1 MTQDGPTTGLGTSP
15 APITV
20 PPDLMEALTFDR
32 AREAWAT
39 STGLVKETIRTPRLD
54 EPDGADRSHVIIQ
67 VMYAGF
73 CGSDRGIWWR
83 KAFGDM
89 ILGSLDA
96 EGKDKRTVGHEL
108 LGRIVQVGDRVTEK
122 YGYKAGDV
130 VSTESHIIC
139 GTCYQCRVG
148 DSHVCAKDK
157 IIGISMDGCFAQYV
171 KLPAKAL
178 WPTDLSKIRA
188 EVAAVQEPF
197 GNAVHA
203 CQAAELRG
211 RRVAVIGCGT
221 IGLFA
226 ILIAR
231 GMGATQ
237 IIGVETDPHH
247 AELAR
252 KLGADVVL
260 SPAMP
265 PADAPHR
272 SDPELVRQIMAL
284 TDGVGVDVAME
295 MAGFN
300 SALNNAIKMTRR
312 GGHVVMF
319 GVKTGDAVIEDIHRV
334 VMNGL
339 QLHGVVGRQ
348 IFKTWEL
355 TRNLLENRSN
365 GIQDAIYDVILN
377 GGQDTLVDFDTWQ
390 RDDFERR
397 IKAHPKVVL
406 RFSGQEG

>member
-1 MTQDGPTTGLGTSP
+1 
-15 APITV
+15 
-20 PPDLMEALTFDR
+20 
-32 AREAWAT
+32 
-39 STGLVKETIRTPRLD
+39 
-54 EPDGADRSHVIIQ
+54 
-67 VMYAGF
+67 MY
-73 CGSDRGIWWR
+73 
-83 KAFGDM
+83 
-89 ILGSLDA
+89 
-96 EGKDKRTVGHEL
+96 KR
-108 LGRIVQVGDRVTEK
+108 Q
-122 YGYKAGDV
+122 
-130 VSTESHIIC
+130 
-139 GTCYQCRVG
+139 
-148 DSHVCAKDK
+148 
-157 IIGISMDGCFAQYV
+157 
-171 KLPAKAL
+171 
-178 WPTDLSKIRA
+178 
-188 EVAAVQEPF
+188 
-197 GNAVHA
+197 
-203 CQAAELRG
+203 
-211 RRVAVIGCGT
+211 
-221 IGLFA
+221 
-226 ILIAR
+226 
-231 GMGATQ
+231 
-237 IIGVETDPHH
+237 
-247 AELAR
+247 
-252 KLGADVVL
+252 
-260 SPAMP
+260 
-265 PADAPHR
+265 
-272 SDPELVRQIMAL
+272 AL